1 MWSVM
6 SKVCPTRISLTL
18 LLSLQ
23 RLVLMLP
30 CVVAQRMRRAHKPLR
45 SLAVLSERSA
55 VPSLTSRVNSSS
67 ASSLHKL
74 KLSPH
79 EKARLR
85 RIARKTV
92 IAPDGTGLGS
102 ADISVVAAAS
112 RVLRDAWGTPAEAV
126 EGPEGGFGEEAMR
139 KVEPKAPITLQR
151 QREIRRAQVEEGLVA
166 EVPAAG
172 TSYNPSQEAHER
184 LLEKAVE
191 EELGKLAG
199 EAREEMR
206 AAILGEVVQ
215 ARKNASAGEY
225 APGMT
230 VGPGDVDEDQ
240 EEDEEDDTEAAVK
253 KTTKRKTQAQRN
265 KAARKKE
272 LARLEKIA
280 AREKKLHKSI
290 GGVSGLKKLAEQ
302 RAKEAAEAERA
313 RRLAKREK
321 ERVGL
326 EGGEKVGKHRVKKA
340 DVAVQLGEDLA
351 ESLRQVKVG
360 SGGVWGHGP
369 LSPCAD
375 TSLHSPR
382 GTCSRTASWLCRS
395 VRSSNPVYLSCT
407 LPVASSPRGVEPL
420 DC

>member
-1 MWSVM
+1 MANSSRSMWKVM
-6 SKVCPTRISLTL
+6 WKVCRTRISPTITFPL
-18 LLSLQ
+18 L

-30 CVVAQRMRRAHKPLR
+30 RIVAQRMRRAHKPLR

-55 VPSLTSRVNSSS
+55 VPSLTSRVSSS
-67 ASSLHKL
+67 SPASSSHKI

-92 IAPDGTGLGS
+92 IGSDGAGLGS

-112 RVLRDAWGTPAEAV
+112 RVLRDAWGTPAAEAV
-126 EGPEGGFGEEAMR
+126 EGPVGGFGEEAMR
-139 KVEPKAPITLQR
+139 KIEPKAPITLQR

-166 EVPAAG
+166 EVPGAG
-172 TSYNPSQEAHER
+172 TSYNPSQEAHEK

-191 EELGKLAG
+191 QELGKLAG

-206 AAILGEVVQ
+206 AAILGEVVK

-230 VGPGDVDEDQ
+230 VGPGDVEEDQ
-240 EEDEEDDTEAAVK
+240 EEDDEEETEAEVK

-302 RAKEAAEAERA
+302 RSKEAAEAERA

-321 ERVGL
+321 ERMGL

-360 SGGVWGHGP
+360 
-369 LSPCAD
+369 CE
-375 TSLHSPR
+375 R
-382 GTCSRTASWLCRS
+382 ESRSAT
-395 VRSSNPVYLSCT
+395 T
-407 LPVASSPRGVEPL
+407 
-420 DC
+420 